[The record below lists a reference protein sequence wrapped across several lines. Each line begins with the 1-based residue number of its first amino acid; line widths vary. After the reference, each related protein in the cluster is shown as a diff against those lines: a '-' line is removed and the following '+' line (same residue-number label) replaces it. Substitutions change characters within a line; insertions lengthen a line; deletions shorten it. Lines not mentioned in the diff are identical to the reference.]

1 MHLSRLLELTRHPL
15 TSPPSL
21 LPPPQRDA
29 RNLYRTLHLRQVD
42 GRKIK
47 HYTPRWNKRV
57 PAGWEIARGDAD
69 DIRVCAAHPW
79 QSSRLVFGNGDSY
92 ETASSSHAG
101 ACSQLTRK
109 IEYLPHAQKQEEK
122 EKPAN

>member
-1 MHLSRLLELTRHPL
+1 MHHSRLLELTRHPL
-15 TSPPSL
+15 PSPPSL
-21 LPPPQRDA
+21 LPPPQRDG

-42 GRKIK
+42 GVKIK
-47 HYTPRWNKRV
+47 RDGGKKRV
-57 PAGWEIARGDAD
+57 PAGWEIACGDAD

-79 QSSRLVFGNGDSY
+79 QSRRLVFGNGDSY

-122 EKPAN
+122 KKPSN